1 MWKKADLSEI
11 RDSRIE
17 KNCCICYMK
26 EHKGMR
32 PVDVVV
38 LLRIMMYQ
46 KPWLKKD
53 LASDLHVSNSEV
65 SESLNRSM
73 LAGLIDP
80 SKRKVLQNTF
90 LDFLRCGLPFVF
102 PAIPGAVTRGI
113 PTAHSAPVLSKEIIS
128 KSIYVWPAK
137 EGDALGVSIQ
147 PLYPNGVLAVQRDP
161 HLYDIL
167 ALVDAIRGRESKRP
181 GNRLFKT

>member
-1 MWKKADLSEI
+1 
-11 RDSRIE
+11 
-17 KNCCICYMK
+17 
-26 EHKGMR
+26 MR

-46 KPWLKKD
+46 TPWLKKD

-73 LAGLIDP
+73 LAGLIDS

-113 PTAHSAPVLSKEIIS
+113 PTAHSAPVLSS
-128 KSIYVWPAK
+128 SGYS
-137 EGDALGVSIQ
+137 GVSADDLRQMLIET
-147 PLYPNGVLAVQRDP
+147 LKIV
-161 HLYDIL
+161 
-167 ALVDAIRGRESKRP
+167 
-181 GNRLFKT
+181 